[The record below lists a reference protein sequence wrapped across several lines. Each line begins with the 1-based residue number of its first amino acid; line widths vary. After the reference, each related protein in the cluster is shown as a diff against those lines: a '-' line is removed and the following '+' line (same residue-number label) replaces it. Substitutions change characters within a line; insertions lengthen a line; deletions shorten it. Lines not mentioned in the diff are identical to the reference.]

1 MYRDVMI
8 DWGLI
13 LRKSADK
20 DMKNHY
26 IISNKTSKNNDKSTY
41 KSRFVTIRKSISY
54 KVVK

>member
-20 DMKNHY
+20 DMKKNY
-26 IISNKTSKNNDKSTY
+26 IISNKTSINYGKSTY
-41 KSRFVTIRKSISY
+41 KK
-54 KVVK
+54 